1 MTALIYPTERHHD
14 EMANTHRDLVVTARA
29 GVALGCLEG
38 LDARDR
44 GRESTDRIVIKVR
57 SGGGHCSIMSANF
70 PTFVHLA
77 ILSRSWHKNGPDR
90 GAQPILT
97 VRHIFP
103 LGAFD
108 ELALLRDLAGGVES
122 LGVSALVL
130 EELPDS
136 ELDPVVTLA
145 ALVKSVP
152 SIALGIMLSS
162 HSGRAP
168 SVLAKL
174 LSGLD
179 LVSGGRAHLVIGDVR
194 ESSGADLLIT
204 EEQVDLITKMLTNDV
219 TTVDGP
225 TYRVDRASNTPRF
238 THSQLDDDKV
248 VIACSL
254 AQLDWIARQNQTI
267 SQSLIVL
274 LGRTSWDQD
283 EPAVAR
289 ILERSVTK
297 FIGALV
303 NVDSDVEASLSFVES
318 IANRFPA
325 MYLRWP
331 SLPSRDDLAR
341 CARMV

>member
-1 MTALIYPTERHHD
+1 MT
-14 EMANTHRDLVVTARA
+14 NTHRDLVVTARA
-29 GVALGCLEG
+29 GVALGRLEG

-44 GRESTDRIVIKVR
+44 RRETTDRIVIKVR
-57 SGGGHCSIMSANF
+57 SSGGHCSIMSAKF
-70 PTFVHLA
+70 LAFVHFAL
-77 ILSRSWHKNGPDR
+77 LSRSWHKNGPNR

-97 VRHIFP
+97 IRHIFP

-108 ELALLRDLAGGVES
+108 EFASLRELARGVES
-122 LGVSALVL
+122 LGLSALVL
-130 EELPDS
+130 EERPDS

-145 ALVKSVP
+145 ALVTSVP
-152 SIALGIMLSS
+152 SIGLGIMLSA
-162 HSGRAP
+162 HSGRSP

-179 LVSGGRAHLVIGDVR
+179 LVSGGRAHLVIGDVS
-194 ESSGADLLIT
+194 ESSGADLLDT
-204 EEQVDLITKMLTNDV
+204 EEQVDLITEMLTNDV

-225 TYRVDRASNTPRF
+225 TYRVDLAWNTPRL

-283 EPAVAR
+283 EPVVAR

-303 NVDSDVEASLSFVES
+303 NVDNDIEASLSFVES
-318 IANRFPA
+318 IADRFPA

-331 SLPSRDDLAR
+331 SLPTQDDLAR
-341 CARMV
+341 CARMI